1 MATGEACSPAQST
14 QHNAQE
20 TSEQAVYYVAGKI
33 HRNILFTL
41 HVHTCTYMY
50 AMHIK
55 IIHRSHVH
63 ALIATISSS

>member
-41 HVHTCTYMY
+41 HVHTCMQCTLRLYTGHMYM
-50 AMHIK
+50 
-55 IIHRSHVH
+55 
-63 ALIATISSS
+63 L